1 VTELTRPRTGL
12 NAVKA
17 RVNVRGLASI
27 DRRTSA
33 ARALLDWRRNL
44 LIDLGGEAAV
54 SAQQRALVELACR
67 ARLYV
72 DHLDA
77 VLMARASLVT
87 RRGRAIPLV
96 EQRQRLADSLVNT
109 LVKLGL
115 ERRAAR
121 VPTLADYV
129 KAKYSASGPET
140 VGVREPVPDPAPG
153 ADRTPAPTGGPEGV
167 GAEPPVEPGTAT

>member
-1 VTELTRPRTGL
+1 
-12 NAVKA
+12 VK
-17 RVNVRGLASI
+17 VQGLAAI

-33 ARALLDWRRNL
+33 ARALLDWRREL
-44 LIDLGGEAAV
+44 LSDLGGEAAV

-87 RRGRAIPLV
+87 RKGRAIPLV
-96 EQRQRLADSLVNT
+96 EQRQRLADGLVNT

-115 ERRAAR
+115 ERRAGR

-129 KAKYSASGPET
+129 RDKYSASGPET
-140 VGVREPVPDPAPG
+140 VGGADPVP
-153 ADRTPAPTGGPEGV
+153 TPAPSADHTPAAAGGPQGV
-167 GAEPPVEPGTAT
+167 GAEPPAEPGTATGEAEGT